1 MSGYQEPGINIVSW
15 RIAAS
20 TIHLCE
26 RCRESYGTARY
37 CEDCLRLANANPGE
51 KRDILFPE
59 TQDRADMLSD
69 AADPRTARAQSK
81 GLDAYRGLRCV
92 SAITRR
98 LTNAL

>member
-26 RCRESYGTARY
+26 RCRESYSAGRY
-37 CEDCLRLANANPGE
+37 CDGCLRLANANPGE
-51 KRDILFPE
+51 KRGILFPE

-69 AADPRTARAQSK
+69 AADPGHPRSE
-81 GLDAYRGLRCV
+81 GLDVFRGLQCV
-92 SAITRR
+92 SAMTRR
-98 LTNAL
+98 LADAF